1 MRFRAVLGCF
11 AMALLPQLALA
22 ARPPGELGALQAVFS
37 FCAKADPAE
46 RANYDR
52 QADSLFRGLTPQ
64 QIAAVR
70 QTAEYKRGYR
80 MLAGILPGAKD
91 PVLACQAISAVPPPG
106 LPKPHAP

>member
-11 AMALLPQLALA
+11 AIALLPQLALA

-37 FCAKADPAE
+37 FCAQADPPE

-70 QTAEYKRGYR
+70 QSAEYKRGYR

-91 PVLACQAISAVPPPG
+91 PVLACQAISAVPGPA
-106 LPKPHAP
+106 LPKPHHP